1 MVFSHTPHRKKVYD
15 PEAHPELDHNRPD
28 PRAWLIPLLG
38 VAFVAL
44 LAVSIGLTWSM
55 PDNNASDASIINY
68 YSAHGGKVKT
78 AAIIGA
84 VAVPVGLFF
93 FGLLREHL
101 STSRA
106 ARPYAVIALAGAVVF
121 AVGGCMSTGLLITLS
136 DVPTKLSGGAAQAL
150 NVLNSDLATGLF
162 IGGLATMQLA
172 FGVAFLVSKA
182 FPTWLGWLT
191 VLIGVVS
198 LLGPL
203 AFIGLI
209 ATGVWMLIVSAMIYP
224 RLRDRGKTP
233 AAEAMP
239 MA

>member
-1 MVFSHTPHRKKVYD
+1 MVFSHAPHRKKVYD

-28 PRAWLIPLLG
+28 PRAWLTPLLG
-38 VAFVAL
+38 VVFVAL
-44 LAVSIGLTWSM
+44 VAVSAGLNWSM
-55 PDNNASDASIINY
+55 PDHNASNASIINY
-68 YSAHGGKVKT
+68 YAAHSGRVKT
-78 AAIIGA
+78 SAIMGA
-84 VAVPVGLFF
+84 IAVPAGLFF

-101 STSRA
+101 SASRA
-106 ARPYAVIALAGAVVF
+106 ARPFAVIALAGAVVF
-121 AVGGCMSTGLLITLS
+121 AVGGAMSAGLSFTLA

-150 NVLNSDLATGLF
+150 NVLNSDLIVGLF

-191 VLIGVVS
+191 VVIGVVS

-203 AFIGLI
+203 FFFGLI
-209 ATGVWMLIVSAMIYP
+209 ATGVWILIVSALIYP
-224 RLRDRGKTP
+224 KLRDRGKPP

-239 MA
+239 MV